1 VPYFEVANASM
12 LNMYGT
18 AARYIDYRHAAA
30 VPYILSIEAL
40 ATSK

>member
-12 LNMYGT
+12 LNIYGT
-18 AARYIDYRHAAA
+18 ARYIGYRHAAA